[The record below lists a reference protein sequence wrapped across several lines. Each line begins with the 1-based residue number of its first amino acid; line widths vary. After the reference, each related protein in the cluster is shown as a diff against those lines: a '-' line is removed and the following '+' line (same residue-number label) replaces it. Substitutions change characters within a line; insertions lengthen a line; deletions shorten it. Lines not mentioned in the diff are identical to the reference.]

1 MSSKKNNL
9 DSVVCYLTVKL
20 SYLKIFRRLNELS
33 FRPTKDALTVFSCSL
48 TLNSNTGRF
57 LVEFP
62 LSTRGFLLH
71 SS

>member
-20 SYLKIFRRLNELS
+20 SYLNHSDQQKTL
-33 FRPTKDALTVFSCSL
+33 LTVFSCSR
-48 TLNSNTGRF
+48 TLNSNTGHF

-62 LSTRGFLLH
+62 LLTRGFLLH